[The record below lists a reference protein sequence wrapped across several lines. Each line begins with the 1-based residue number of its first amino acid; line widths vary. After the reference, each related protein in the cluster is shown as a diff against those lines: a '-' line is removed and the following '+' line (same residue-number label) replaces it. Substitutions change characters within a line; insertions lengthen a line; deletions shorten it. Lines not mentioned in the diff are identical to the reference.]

1 MRSEFVPR
9 LQTLLLHDDAD
20 GVRPTSGVELFTM
33 GSFAVAYSLRGPGFY
48 KLLEESGLEPF
59 RQIGV
64 DTVLAAVSP
73 VHLRAMRQR
82 LKHGKVQELQA
93 IEVGGKALRLVIVNQ
108 KTPTTPSKHTILR
121 SADSEIATGLTV
133 HPGS

>member
-1 MRSEFVPR
+1 MRSEFVTR
-9 LQTLLLHDDAD
+9 TQTLLLHEDAD
-20 GVRPTSGVELFTM
+20 GVRPTSGLELLTM
-33 GSFAVAYSLRGPGFY
+33 GSFAVAYSLRGAGFY

-82 LKHGKVQELQA
+82 LKGATVQELQA
-93 IEVGGKALRLVIVNQ
+93 INVGGKPMCLVVIQRRTQ
-108 KTPTTPSKHTILR
+108 KLGEQPKPTTL
-121 SADSEIATGLTV
+121 
-133 HPGS
+133 